1 MTDRQLQRLLDESDI
16 EKVLK
21 LYCRAIDRLD
31 LELLKSVYHPDGTDD
46 HGIFS
51 GNAHEFAEFI
61 IGTMKNV
68 IIDGM
73 HTVTHCTIDVEGDFA
88 TSEAYYSAYQLCRGG
103 EAFVTEFFGERYA
116 EEQHK
121 NGTIDSNHDF
131 FNAGR
136 YIDLFERRAGQW
148 KILRRKITSEWNVV
162 SPSTRIA
169 DQGVMAALNLPGRRD
184 KQDPVYLNKIP
195 GTSR

>member
-1 MTDRQLQRLLDESDI
+1 MTNSQLQQLLDERGI

-31 LELLKSVYHPDGTDD
+31 LELLKSIYHPDATDD

-61 IGTMKNV
+61 ISTLGN
-68 IIDGM
+68 IILDGM
-73 HTVTHCTIDVEGDFA
+73 HTVTHCTIDIEGDFA
-88 TSEAYYSAYQLCRGG
+88 TSEAYYSAYQRCRGG
-103 EAFVTEFFGERYA
+103 EDFVKEFFGERYA
-116 EEQHK
+116 DEQRQK
-121 NGTIDSNHDF
+121 DTIDGNHDF

-136 YIDLFERRAGQW
+136 YIDLFERRDGQW

-162 SPSTRIA
+162 RPSTRIT
-169 DQGVMAALNLPGRRD
+169 DQGGISAFNLPGRRD
-184 KQDPVYLNKIP
+184 RTDPVYLNKIP
-195 GTSR
+195 G

>member
-1 MTDRQLQRLLDESDI
+1 MAEAKLQRLLDESDI

-31 LELLKSVYHPDGTDD
+31 LELLKSIYHPDATDD

-61 IGTMKNV
+61 VSTMREN
-68 IIDGM
+68 ILDGM
-73 HTVTHCTIDVEGDFA
+73 HTVTHCTIDVDGNFA

-103 EAFVTEFFGERYA
+103 EDFVKEFFGERYA
-116 EEQHK
+116 EEQRQ
-121 NGTIDSNHDF
+121 NGTIDNSHDF

-136 YIDLFERRAGQW
+136 YIDLFERREGQW
-148 KILRRKITSEWNVV
+148 KVLRRKITSEWNVIR
-162 SPSTRIA
+162 PSTRIT
-169 DQGVMAALNLPGRRD
+169 DQGALGLLNLPGSRD
-184 KQDPVYLNKIP
+184 KTDPVYCNNIP
-195 GTSR
+195 G